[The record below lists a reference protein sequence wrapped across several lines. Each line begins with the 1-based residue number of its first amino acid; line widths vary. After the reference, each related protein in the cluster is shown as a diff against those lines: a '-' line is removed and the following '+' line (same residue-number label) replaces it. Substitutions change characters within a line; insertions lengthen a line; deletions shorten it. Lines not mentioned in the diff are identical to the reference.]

1 MKIAFLTNNLNAA
14 KQCNNADIL
23 YFGDEFCQNK
33 IPDTKTV
40 QKAYKWASGNNIQF
54 VFVLPYITNEKIKCV
69 DSVLKY
75 LNALQTKTEVIFN
88 DWGTFTMIASYNR
101 LLPVMGRLLTKQ
113 RKDPIAEAVILNK
126 QSKIKVMSE
135 NNQKF
140 IVETKK
146 IPKTLKTYFQK
157 SFLDT
162 SYATDFMI
170 SNNINR
176 CELDLLPWGNK
187 LNINKKIKQSVYYPF
202 VNISTTRYCGAI
214 NLTYTNK
221 CNFICLKQ
229 TLEIGKDKLKYPYI
243 INGNAIFY
251 KASEKMLC
259 DALKNKNTDRV
270 VINDSLTLQNLKD
283 KKHI

>member
-1 MKIAFLTNNLNAA
+1 MKIAFLTNNLNTAE
-14 KQCNNADIL
+14 KCNNADIL

-33 IPDTKTV
+33 IPDIKTV

-54 VFVLPYITNEKIKCV
+54 VFVLPYLTNEKIKRV

-75 LNALQTKTEVIFN
+75 LNALKTKTEVIFN
-88 DWGTFTMIASYNR
+88 DWGTFTMIASYKR
-101 LLPVMGRLLTKQ
+101 LLPVIGRLLTKQ
-113 RKDPIAEAVILNK
+113 RKDPMAEAIILNK
-126 QSKIKVMSE
+126 QNKMKVMIE
-135 NNQKF
+135 NNQKI

-146 IPKTLKTYFQK
+146 TPKSLKTYFQK
-157 SFLDT
+157 SFLD
-162 SYATDFMI
+162 SDHVTDFMI

-176 CELDLLPWGNK
+176 CELDLLPWGSK

-214 NLTYTNK
+214 NLAYTNK

-243 INGNAIFY
+243 IKGNAIFY
-251 KASEKMLC
+251 QASEKMLY
-259 DALKNKNTDRV
+259 DALQNKNTDRI
-270 VINDSLTLQNLKD
+270 VINDFLTLQNLKD
-283 KKHI
+283 KKRI